1 MSVHD
6 VVDAGP
12 PTGHLSMAM
21 AYSGRARMALGQA
34 AHKIYQSHRTDEDG
48 DFQAEVKVELRR
60 MVGDWEVVITG
71 RMDGVSREGDHWV
84 VEEIKSS
91 ALGYDRLTSLSLSDL
106 PDAVVQL
113 QTYLYAMA
121 NNGQPAVGRLVLM
134 SVADGTQRVIHV
146 QPDPEFSAFLEAQLG
161 WIIARRERRLA
172 WLARRRGSEVPFSHG
187 DWRPGQEALAL
198 DVEEVSDRGV
208 HLLLNAPTGL
218 GKTAGVLHGALRA
231 AYRSDRRIFFATAR
245 TTQQRIVEDTVRRLA
260 AEGLP
265 IKAVSIRAREKACLN
280 EVVAC
285 RPDCCRFANGHH
297 DKVRQQGLTE
307 RLWSDEGGVIRV
319 PSPDDVVTA
328 SQEAVVCPF
337 ALTMALC
344 READIVVGDY
354 NYVFDPS
361 RRIGS
366 IADAPGDWIVVIDE
380 AHNLPE
386 RARGYASPALH
397 RSTVERAREG
407 LLLDP
412 AYVGCAELVD
422 DLLDWMD
429 GALELLPRGG
439 EMAMS
444 LDEGVNNTDVGRF
457 AGRFDELGMDYALLK
472 AERPVFEDGDAFIDV
487 ARAVG
492 RMRSALERAGDE
504 TVAIWRAEGGKEP
517 AGLKLL
523 CRDPAPVLGPAFDDL
538 SATVAMS
545 ATLKPV
551 DFYAAMFGLS
561 ASNTVFADFDSPFP
575 PENRRVLVV
584 GGVSTEYRH
593 RARDKAAIAVQ
604 VEAAISAVPGN
615 IAVFFSS
622 FALRDEVAAEM
633 GLLGRP
639 VIFQERQMDETDR
652 DRVLST
658 LARGE
663 NHVLMGVLGGIFS
676 EGIDLPGAGLVA
688 AVIVGP
694 ALPAVGLERKLMS
707 AWYQERYDSGFQY
720 AYQVPGM
727 ARVVQAA
734 GRVIRTPEDVGA
746 IVLIGQRFLRNDY
759 ASFFPEDWSPVRSGD
774 LEIDL
779 AGLWPEQER
788 LEANG
793 GR

>member
-12 PTGHLSMAM
+12 PSGHLSMAM
-21 AYSGRARMALGQA
+21 AYSGRARMALGQL
-34 AHKIYQSHRTDEDG
+34 AHKVYQSHRVEEDT

-84 VEEIKSS
+84 VEEVKST
-91 ALGYDRLTSLSLSDL
+91 ALGHDRLALMTVADL
-106 PDAVVQL
+106 PDAAVQL
-113 QTYLYAMA
+113 QTYLHAMA
-121 NNGQPAVGRLVLM
+121 NSGRPAIGRLVLM
-134 SVADGTQRVIHV
+134 SVADGTQHILHV
-146 QPDPEFSAFLEAQLG
+146 QPDPEFSAFLESQLG
-161 WIIARRERRLA
+161 WIIAKRERHLD
-172 WLARRRGSEVPFSHG
+172 WLNRRRQATVPFSHG
-187 DWRPGQEALAL
+187 GWRAGQEELAL
-198 DVEEVSDRGV
+198 DVEEVSDRGA

-231 AYRSDRRIFFATAR
+231 AYRSDRRVFFATAR

-265 IKAVSIRAREKACLN
+265 IKAVSIRARDKACLN
-280 EVVAC
+280 EIVAC

-297 DKVRQQGLTE
+297 DKVRRQGLTE
-307 RLWSDEGGVIRV
+307 RLWSEDGGVIRV
-319 PSPDDVVTA
+319 PSPDDVGTI
-328 SQEAVVCPF
+328 SQETVVCPF

-344 READIVVGDY
+344 READVVVGDY
-354 NYVFDPS
+354 NYAFDPS

-366 IADAPGDWIVVIDE
+366 MADAPGDWIVVIDE

-386 RARGYASPALH
+386 RARGYASPSLH
-397 RSTVERAREG
+397 RATVERARDG
-407 LLLDP
+407 LQRDP
-412 AYVGCAELVD
+412 AYAGCSEIIEDV
-422 DLLDWMD
+422 LDWMD
-429 GALELLPRGG
+429 GSLELLPKGG
-439 EMAMS
+439 EMALS
-444 LDEGVNNTDVGRF
+444 LDEGVNSTDVGRF

-487 ARAVG
+487 ARAVN
-492 RMRSALERAGDE
+492 RMRGALERAGDE
-504 TVAIWRAEGGKEP
+504 TVAIWRAEGGREQ

-523 CRDPAPVLGPAFDDL
+523 CRDPAPVLGPSFDDF

-545 ATLKPV
+545 ATLRPV

-584 GGVSTEYRH
+584 GGLSTEYRH
-593 RARDKAAIAVQ
+593 RARDKAAIAAQ
-604 VEAAISAVPGN
+604 VEAAIAAVPGN

-622 FALRDEVAAEM
+622 FALRDEVAGEM

-639 VIFQERQMDETDR
+639 VIFQERQMDESDR
-652 DRVLST
+652 DRVLRT
-658 LARGE
+658 LERGE

-707 AWYQERYDSGFQY
+707 AWYQERYDSGFRY

-759 ASFFPEDWSPVRSGD
+759 ASFFPEDWTAVRSKD
-774 LEIDL
+774 LDVEL
-779 AGLWPEQER
+779 AGLWPDREL

-793 GR
+793 GG